1 MIFLA
6 LCPQSKIRVQPL
18 DTLQVSKTAQLI
30 RRIPYEQFKLP
41 KLSSQNIDKQVIC
54 KSLKLTDIYPKNLHL
69 LKLEYTPYIYI
80 LIFLLGFNVVQA
92 QDQKLEIRIIS
103 TENQD
108 LISLKNHKKD
118 LADKD
123 AVAKEINSFI
133 TRLELL
139 GYLNSKLDS
148 LINTDSLYTAYVDP
162 GTKVNY
168 INIDYNQKLPSPL
181 TQKDLKPYA
190 EELTESTIRIPFSEL
205 SQFMQSLVD
214 LFEAKGNSFVQ
225 FSLKDIELSGN
236 EANATLVMNLNA
248 ARYIDKVVIKGYEN
262 FPKNYI
268 THELNLKIGT
278 VFNKDKIEKVSK
290 TINNLSFAQEVK
302 PPEILFTNDSTI
314 IYLYLKKKKSNQFD
328 GIIGFASKENDD
340 GLEFNGYLDLSINNI
355 FNSGETI
362 ALFWKNNGNN
372 RQRFYLETALPY
384 IFNSPLTPKV
394 NFELYRQDSTFSN
407 TRFNISLLYNMVG
420 KGQIAAQLNAENS
433 NDLTNGNS
441 FGISSYSNIFYGV
454 SYTFKKLSSDILFPV
469 AFNIN
474 LSALAGTRKDDG
486 QGTTQSK
493 FLLQTHYL
501 YSINEKNYLFIQNS
515 SGLLNSEDYFENELF
530 RIGGIYNLRGVNE
543 ESIFASAYTVFNLEY
558 RFKPNP
564 SSYFYT
570 ITDYA
575 YFENKLIAENT
586 SVLSFGLGY
595 AFQTKAGILNLSYA
609 NGKFNDDPVSFD
621 NSKIHIK
628 IISSF

>member
-1 MIFLA
+1 MI
-6 LCPQSKIRVQPL
+6 S
-18 DTLQVSKTAQLI
+18 
-30 RRIPYEQFKLP
+30 YEPFKLP
-41 KLSSQNIDKQVIC
+41 KFSSQNIDKQLIC
-54 KSLKLTDIYPKNLHL
+54 KSLKLADIYPKNLRL

-92 QDQKLEIRIIS
+92 QDHKLEIRLNS
-103 TENQD
+103 PENQD
-108 LISLKNHKKD
+108 LISLKNYKKNIV
-118 LADKD
+118 DKD
-123 AVAKEINSFI
+123 AVDNEINSFM
-133 TRLELL
+133 TKLELL

-148 LINTDSLYTAYVDP
+148 LINVDSIQTAYVDP
-162 GTKVNY
+162 GAKVDY
-168 INIDYNQKLPSPL
+168 ININYKQTSPAQL
-181 TQKDLKPYA
+181 TQKELKPYA
-190 EELTESTIRIPFSEL
+190 KELTESKIRIPFSEL

-225 FSLKDIELSGN
+225 FSLTDIDLVDN

-278 VFNKDKIEKVSK
+278 VFNKDKIEGVSK
-290 TINNLSFAQEVK
+290 TINNLSFAEEVK

-394 NFELYRQDSTFSN
+394 NFELYRQDSTFSS
-407 TRFNISLLYNMVG
+407 TRFHVSLLYNLNG
-420 KGQIAAQLNAENS
+420 KGQIAAQVNAENS
-433 NDLTNGNS
+433 NDLSNGNS
-441 FGISSYSNIFYGV
+441 IGISSYSNLFYGV
-454 SYTFKKLSSDILFPV
+454 SYNFKKLSSDLLFPV
-469 AFNIN
+469 AFNID
-474 LSALAGTRKDDG
+474 LSALAGTRKDEG
-486 QGTTQSK
+486 QRTAQSK
-493 FLLQTHYL
+493 FILQTHYL
-501 YSINEKNYLFIQNS
+501 YAINEKNYLFIQNS
-515 SGLLNSEDYFENELF
+515 SGLLNSDNYFENELF

-575 YFENKLIAENT
+575 YFENKLVEENT

-609 NGKFNDDPVSFD
+609 NGKFNNDPISFD

-628 IISSF
+628 IISKF